1 MRDSTKR
8 DYIYTFGFF
17 AEKIDVNRVINQVDL
32 DLFHDFLK
40 QKMTE
45 QSVDIYFKRI
55 RACYNFVLNKGRT
68 DIKLIF
74 DVVDIEKN
82 KKDRFLSI
90 EEWQKLIDLS
100 NNDIYV
106 TNIRHQNSINKN
118 LEIYCEQAVIEKI
131 TCHTFRHTFSTW
143 ATQGKLG
150 FLNGKPMDYRTKKM
164 FLGHSLTSNITEDY
178 THDDFKDIFK
188 RIQ

>member
-1 MRDSTKR
+1 
-8 DYIYTFGFF
+8 
-17 AEKIDVNRVINQVDL
+17 
-32 DLFHDFLK
+32 
-40 QKMTE
+40 MTE

-106 TNIRHQNSINKN
+106 TNIRHQIQ
-118 LEIYCEQAVIEKI
+118 LIKI
-131 TCHTFRHTFSTW
+131 
-143 ATQGKLG
+143 
-150 FLNGKPMDYRTKKM
+150 
-164 FLGHSLTSNITEDY
+164 
-178 THDDFKDIFK
+178 
-188 RIQ
+188 